1 MHKKY
6 LFPFLLLPFSLT
18 QAQTGAAASAVS
30 ERDFLGEVPIVLS
43 VSRLAQPLDE
53 TPGAVT
59 ILDRQFIR
67 MSGARDVAD
76 LLRLVP
82 GFQTTTAFETDA
94 PMATY
99 HGRSNDWAN
108 RIQVLV
114 DGRSVYSGYLQGS
127 IGMGLQTLG
136 LDDIERIEV
145 LRGSN
150 SAAYGARAFLGVINI
165 VSRDVRETVGAAG
178 SLTAG
183 DNGVADVAARL
194 GWGDES
200 AMYRVSADTREDNG
214 LRGAFGKNQVGR
226 ANFSTHLSPGGG
238 NELDFRAGMLDI
250 DAGRGTPG
258 DAGNAAR
265 MRYQGSQFVQLDW
278 RKTVADDQDVAVT
291 LSHTENTYRD
301 NFPYLSNTFG
311 PLYYGTP
318 IDFSGREFNDALTL
332 QHTVRFSSAL
342 RTVWGAELRREQLV
356 SRSSF
361 DVRRQVSTD
370 FHRVFGNAE
379 WRLSPAVILNAGLMG
394 EHSDIGGDSASPR
407 VMLNWHVVDGH
418 TLRAGVSRAFRPPSA
433 FEKYGDVK
441 YYDTNGA
448 NPLTF
453 VASNG
458 QVKSERVET
467 RELGYYMNL
476 PTVGLSGD
484 LRLFDERISDGIVC
498 LLVIPQN
505 CVNKENYAITGAEYQ
520 ITWKPGVD
528 TLVFFN
534 QTWTNIA
541 DATDF
546 RTLHGAPKFA
556 GSLTVMHTLASG
568 IALSLMHQRTEEVAL
583 MSNDSGG
590 VLNPLWSMGRTDVRI
605 AKPFRVGKTRAEL
618 ALTIQNL
625 DMPYRDGDTKF
636 FFDRRALVSLR
647 FEQ

>member
-1 MHKKY
+1 MQKQY
-6 LFPFLLLPFSLT
+6 FFLLLLLPFSLA
-18 QAQTGAAASAVS
+18 QAQIGAAASAVS
-30 ERDFLGEVPIVLS
+30 ERDFLGDVPIVLS

-59 ILDRQFIR
+59 ILDKQFIR

-94 PMATY
+94 PMASY

-108 RIQVLV
+108 RLQVLV

-150 SAAYGARAFLGVINI
+150 SAAYGARAFLGVVNI
-165 VSRDVRETVGAAG
+165 ISRDVRETAGTAG

-183 DNGVADVAARL
+183 ENGVVDAAARV

-200 AMYRVSADTREDNG
+200 AMYRISADTREDNG

-226 ANFSTHLSPGGG
+226 ANFSTHQSLGGG
-238 NELDFRAGMLDI
+238 NELDIRAGMLDI
-250 DAGRGTPG
+250 GAGRGTLG

-265 MRYQGSQFVQLDW
+265 MRYQGSQFLQLDW
-278 RKTVADDQDVAVT
+278 RKTVADDQDVAIT

-301 NFPYLSNTFG
+301 KFPYLSNTFG
-311 PLYYGTP
+311 PLYYGTS
-318 IDFSGREFNDALTL
+318 IDFSGQELNDALTV
-332 QHTVRFSSAL
+332 QHTVRLSSAL
-342 RTVWGAELRREQLV
+342 RTVWGFELRREQLI

-361 DVRRQVSTD
+361 DVRGQVTTD
-370 FHRVFGNAE
+370 FERLFGNAE
-379 WRLSPAVILNAGLMG
+379 WRLSPTMILNAGLMG

-407 VMLNWHVVDGH
+407 VMLNWHVADGH

-433 FEKYGDVK
+433 YEKYGDIK
-441 YYDTNGA
+441 YYDINGA

-453 VASNG
+453 VASSG
-458 QVKSERVET
+458 QVKSESVET
-467 RELGYYMNL
+467 RELGYYMSL
-476 PTVGLSGD
+476 PVAGLSGD
-484 LRLFDERISDGIVC
+484 LRLFDESISDGIVC
-498 LLVIPQN
+498 LLAIPKN
-505 CVNKENYAITGAEYQ
+505 CVNTENYAVTGAEYQ
-520 ITWKPGVD
+520 IIWKPSLD
-528 TLVFFN
+528 TQVFFN

-541 DATDF
+541 DAADF

-568 IALSLMHQRTEEVAL
+568 VALSLMHQRTEETAL
-583 MSNDSGG
+583 MSNGG
-590 VLNPLWSMGRTDVRI
+590 GDPLYSMGRTDVRI
-605 AKPFRVGKTRAEL
+605 AKPFRMGKTRAEM

-625 DMPYRDGDTKF
+625 DVPYRDGDTKF
-636 FFDRRALVSLR
+636 VFDRRALVSLR